1 LGVEAALARAYDEV
15 TATKTMLDHPVLLR
29 HEVQAAAGLYW
40 PNRKRPRAD
49 RLERIGL
56 ISGLYRSNPEKSVI
70 GSATETLQE
79 CNEPLNGNA
88 GSLERVLA
96 CVLNDESR
104 NRCPRL
110 GRQRLPAYFSLRP
123 LRGQSHNKLAFG
135 DPAQPSRRVHSQ
147 R

>member
-1 LGVEAALARAYDEV
+1 MKYHFDLSALR
-15 TATKTMLDHPVLLR
+15 TAFH
-29 HEVQAAAGLYW
+29 
-40 PNRKRPRAD
+40 
-49 RLERIGL
+49 ISL
-56 ISGLYRSNPEKSVI
+56 IAL
-70 GSATETLQE
+70 
-79 CNEPLNGNA
+79 NEPLNGNA